1 MLRVRPLGMRMPT
14 TLATGS
20 GAEGKGAPAA
30 VPPLQLEWSGTATTG
45 GSAPGGGAAPP
56 CIAAPAAAAAAYAA
70 AACCGDHPGCGPGCG
85 GVAHAGGGQAQCGG
99 GGEGA

>member
-20 GAEGKGAPAA
+20 GAEGRGAPAA

-45 GSAPGGGAAPP
+45 GGAPGGGAAPP

-85 GVAHAGGGQAQCGG
+85 GAAHAGGGQAQCGG
-99 GGEGA
+99 GGEGP